1 MYGKIIQKWIRT
13 IKAILRSAGGRKS
26 VSIRIKNT
34 GKDKLTAGGLEE
46 ISYVTRLIPSTS
58 LVIREEMRRSTSG
71 GKRYLEATIRNTHQ
85 SDHPACEI

>member
-1 MYGKIIQKWIRT
+1 MIIQKWIRT

-26 VSIRIKNT
+26 MTIRLKNT
-34 GKDKLTAGGLEE
+34 GRDKLTAGGLEE

-71 GKRYLEATIRNTHQ
+71 GKRYLQATIIKIHQ
-85 SDHPACEI
+85 SDHAACEI